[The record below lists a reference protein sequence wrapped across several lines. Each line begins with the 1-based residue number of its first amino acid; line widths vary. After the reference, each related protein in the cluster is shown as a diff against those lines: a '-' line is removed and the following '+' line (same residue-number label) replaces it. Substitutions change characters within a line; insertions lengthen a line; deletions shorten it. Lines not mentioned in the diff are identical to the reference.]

1 MLFGLLG
8 PSAQNTVAS
17 AKPLTDAEKLAQVMG
32 GNLSGTLTSADKLM
46 GLSALLKSVSRGS
59 KTTPQEAIAQLQQQ
73 KSAEL
78 QNRLTIDQARKS
90 AERSALMKAQ
100 KDQIIS
106 TLPPEMQAEARL
118 IPDDVFFA
126 SYGKKFE
133 RFIAPET
140 YAPTEQMK
148 NAAAMF
154 PVGSPAYRAYLDAL
168 SGTGKTISTPE
179 GLVQIPGVP
188 IARQSVIKD
197 GKSIRVVV
205 IGGKVFEE

>member
-1 MLFGLLG
+1 MLFG
-8 PSAQNTVAS
+8 PSAQDTLAS

-32 GNLSGTLTSADKLM
+32 GNLSGTLTGADKLM
-46 GLSALLKSVSRGS
+46 GLSALLKSVARGS
-59 KTTPQEAIAQLQQQ
+59 QTTPQQAIAQLQQQ

-78 QNRLTIDQARKS
+78 QNRITIDQARKQ
-90 AERSALMKAQ
+90 AERAALMKAQ
-100 KDQIIS
+100 KNQIIS
-106 TLPPEMQAEARL
+106 TLPAEMQAEARL
-118 IPDDVFFA
+118 IPDEVFFA

-133 RFIAPET
+133 RFIAPDT

-154 PVGSPAYRAYLDAL
+154 PVGSAAYRAYLDAL
-168 SGTGKTISTPE
+168 SGVGKTVTTPE

-188 IARQSVIKD
+188 IARSTVVKN
-197 GKSIRVVV
+197 GKPMNVVV

>member
-8 PSAQNTVAS
+8 PSGQKTAAS
-17 AKPLTDAEKLAQVMG
+17 ATPLSDAEKLAQVMG

-59 KTTPQEAIAQLQQQ
+59 QTTPQQAIAQLQQQ

-78 QNRLTIDQARKS
+78 QNRLTIEQARKQ
-90 AERSALMKAQ
+90 AERAALMKAQ

-106 TLPPEMQAEARL
+106 TLPAEMQAEARL
-118 IPDDVFFA
+118 IPDEVFFA

-133 RFIAPET
+133 KFIAPET
-140 YAPTEQMK
+140 YAPTEEMK
-148 NAAAMF
+148 NAAARF

-168 SGTGKTISTPE
+168 SGVGKTIVTPE
-179 GLVQIPGVP
+179 GLVKVPGIP
-188 IARQSVIKD
+188 ITRQSVIKN
-197 GKSIRVVV
+197 GKPINVVV
-205 IGGKVFEE
+205 IDGKVFEE

>member
-1 MLFGLLG
+1 MAFNPLGIFGKT
-8 PSAQNTVAS
+8 PVAS
-17 AKPLTDAEKLAQVMG
+17 ATPLTDAEKLAQVMG

-59 KTTPQEAIAQLQQQ
+59 QTTPQQAIAQLQQQ

-78 QNRLTIDQARKS
+78 QNRITIDQARKN
-90 AERSALMKAQ
+90 AERLALMKVQ

-106 TLPPEMQAEARL
+106 KLPAEMQAEARL

-154 PVGSPAYRAYLDAL
+154 PVGSAAYRAYLDAV
-168 SGTGKTISTPE
+168 SGTGKTITTPE

-188 IARQSVIKD
+188 IARQTVI
-197 GKSIRVVV
+197 
-205 IGGKVFEE
+205 

>member
-1 MLFGLLG
+1 MAFNPLGLFGQNPV
-8 PSAQNTVAS
+8 PSAT
-17 AKPLTDAEKLAQVMG
+17 PLTDAEKLAQVMG
-32 GNLSGTLTSADKLM
+32 GNLSGTLTGADKLM
-46 GLSALLKSVSRGS
+46 GLSALLKSVARGS
-59 KTTPQEAIAQLQQQ
+59 QTTPQQAIAQLQQQ

-78 QNRLTIDQARKS
+78 QNRITIDQARKQ
-90 AERSALMKAQ
+90 AERAALMKAQ

-106 TLPPEMQAEARL
+106 TLPAEMQAEARL
-118 IPDDVFFA
+118 IPDEVFFA

-154 PVGSPAYRAYLDAL
+154 PVGSAAYRAYLDAL
-168 SGTGKTISTPE
+168 SGVGKTVTTPE

-188 IARQSVIKD
+188 IARSTVMKN
-197 GKSIRVVV
+197 GKPINVVV

>member
-1 MLFGLLG
+1 MLFG
-8 PSAQNTVAS
+8 PSAQDTLAS

-32 GNLSGTLTSADKLM
+32 GNLSGTLTGADKLM
-46 GLSALLKSVSRGS
+46 GLSALLKSVARGS
-59 KTTPQEAIAQLQQQ
+59 QTTPQQAIAQLQQQ

-78 QNRLTIDQARKS
+78 QNRITIDQARKQ
-90 AERSALMKAQ
+90 AERAALMKAQ

-106 TLPPEMQAEARL
+106 TLPTEMQAEARL
-118 IPDDVFFA
+118 IPDEVFFA

-154 PVGSPAYRAYLDAL
+154 PVGSAAYRAYLDAL
-168 SGTGKTISTPE
+168 SGVGKTVTTPE

-188 IARQSVIKD
+188 IARSTVMKN
-197 GKSIRVVV
+197 GKPINVVV

>member
-1 MLFGLLG
+1 MAFNPLGIFGG
-8 PSAQNTVAS
+8 PTDAA

-32 GNLSGTLTSADKLM
+32 GNLKGTLTTADKLM

-59 KTTPQEAIAQLQQQ
+59 KTSPQEAIAQIQQQ
-73 KSAEL
+73 KSNEL
-78 QNRLTIDQARKS
+78 QNRITIDQARKQ
-90 AERSALMKAQ
+90 AERAALLKVQ

-106 TLPPEMQAEARL
+106 KLPAEMQAEARL

-133 RFIAPET
+133 RFIAPDT

-168 SGTGKTISTPE
+168 SGTGKTITTPE
-179 GLVQIPGVP
+179 GLVQIPGIP
-188 IARQSVIKD
+188 ITRQSVIKD
-197 GKSIRVVV
+197 GKSINVVV
-205 IGGKVFEE
+205 INGKVYEE

>member
-1 MLFGLLG
+1 MAFNPLGIFGG
-8 PSAQNTVAS
+8 PTDAA

-32 GNLSGTLTSADKLM
+32 GNLKGTLTTADKLM

-59 KTTPQEAIAQLQQQ
+59 KTSPQEAIAQIQQQ
-73 KSAEL
+73 KSNEL
-78 QNRLTIDQARKS
+78 QNRITIDQARKN
-90 AERSALMKAQ
+90 AERTALLKVQ

-106 TLPPEMQAEARL
+106 KLPPEMQAEARL

-133 RFIAPET
+133 RFIAPDT

-168 SGTGKTISTPE
+168 SGTGKTITTPE
-179 GLVQIPGVP
+179 GLVQIPGIP
-188 IARQSVIKD
+188 ITRQSVIKD
-197 GKSIRVVV
+197 GKSINVVV
-205 IGGKVFEE
+205 INGKVYEE

>member
-1 MLFGLLG
+1 MAFNPLGIFGG
-8 PSAQNTVAS
+8 PTDAA

-32 GNLSGTLTSADKLM
+32 GNLKGTLTSADKLM

-59 KTTPQEAIAQLQQQ
+59 QTTPQQAIAQLQQQ
-73 KSAEL
+73 KSTEL
-78 QNRLTIDQARKS
+78 QNRITIDQARKN
-90 AERSALMKAQ
+90 AERTALLKAQ

-133 RFIAPET
+133 RFIAPDT

-168 SGTGKTISTPE
+168 SGTGKTITTPE
-179 GLVQIPGVP
+179 GLVQIPGIP

-197 GKSIRVVV
+197 GKSINVVV
-205 IGGKVFEE
+205 INGKVYEE